1 MIELDYHT
9 LQQPMLQYVGPSS
22 WNDYPVSHHVK
33 LVQPY
38 IDSIQQAI
46 FADLERELR
55 GRLPDA
61 SGGPGEFITLRVP
74 QATNFNSCKREK
86 EGCIAVGEYFHGRAR
101 VSSYREVTE
110 TKHVKII
117 ETPYWEK
124 AKLDFGTYHLDDIH
138 SIGAFEPTPELCYDG
153 QHQIGLTVRA
163 KQFTPLPPMSNVLLS
178 ELVGF
183 APDNELITEAIAN
196 LNGKTL
202 DLLTTLAE
210 APETVSM
217 IYDALKSILM
227 LAREFKRKMR
237 GLSLDTAA
245 NLWLQYRYGIM
256 PLVYTVQDGLEVLKN
271 LSNEI
276 TYIDE
281 KKKRREFES
290 RSVLGVDVT
299 EQVTHRVFLKRRID
313 PSQSLS
319 NEFSI
324 NPFVTAWELV
334 TLSFVVDWVLN
345 VGNVIS
351 ALTTPISWQEEKC
364 TYSLKRECNVQ
375 IDGLSIEYETYQ
387 RIIINN
393 PTNHVKLALNPEM
406 NRNRWLDLLALSK
419 VILSGK

>member
-1 MIELDYHT
+1 
-9 LQQPMLQYVGPSS
+9 
-22 WNDYPVSHHVK
+22 
-33 LVQPY
+33 
-38 IDSIQQAI
+38 
-46 FADLERELR
+46 
-55 GRLPDA
+55 
-61 SGGPGEFITLRVP
+61 
-74 QATNFNSCKREK
+74 
-86 EGCIAVGEYFHGRAR
+86 
-101 VSSYREVTE
+101 
-110 TKHVKII
+110 
-117 ETPYWEK
+117 
-124 AKLDFGTYHLDDIH
+124 
-138 SIGAFEPTPELCYDG
+138 
-153 QHQIGLTVRA
+153 
-163 KQFTPLPPMSNVLLS
+163 
-178 ELVGF
+178 
-183 APDNELITEAIAN
+183 
-196 LNGKTL
+196 
-202 DLLTTLAE
+202 
-210 APETVSM
+210 M

-227 LAREFKRKMR
+227 LVREFKRKMR

-281 KKKRREFES
+281 KKKQREIES
-290 RSVLGVDVT
+290 RSILGVDVT